1 MQINKYQNR
10 ATGVL
15 QEFKAFALKGNVLD
29 LAVAVVVGTAF
40 NKIVS
45 SLVDNII
52 MPLFGI
58 VTGGVDFKGLS
69 VSVGDTVLTYGV
81 FLQSVIDFLIIAWA
95 IFVAIK
101 VLRSLERKE
110 KAKPE
115 SEKEV
120 EPTEEVQLLR
130 EIRDALRRG

>member
-1 MQINKYQNR
+1 MNPYGEK
-10 ATGVL
+10 AKGVL
-15 QEFKAFALKGNVLD
+15 EEFKAFALKGNVLD

>member
-1 MQINKYQNR
+1 MNPYGQKAKGILK
-10 ATGVL
+10 
-15 QEFKAFALKGNVLD
+15 EFKAFALKGNVLD

-45 SLVDNII
+45 SLVDNIV
-52 MPLFGI
+52 MPSFGI
-58 VTGGVDFKGLS
+58 LTGGVDFKGLS
-69 VSVGDTVLTYGV
+69 VQVDGTIITYGV

-95 IFVAIK
+95 VFVAIK

-110 KAKPE
+110 AAKPE

-120 EPTEEVQLLR
+120 EPSEEVQLLR
-130 EIRDALRRG
+130 EIRDVLKR

>member
-1 MQINKYQNR
+1 MQFNYPNK
-10 ATGVL
+10 AKSVL
-15 QEFKAFALKGNVLD
+15 EEFKAFALKGNVLD

-58 VTGGVDFKGLS
+58 LTGGIDFRGLS
-69 VSVGDTVLTYGV
+69 LKVGDTTLTYGV

-110 KAKPE
+110 AAKPE
-115 SEKEV
+115 SEKV
-120 EPTEEVQLLR
+120 SEPTEEVRLLR
-130 EIRDALRRG
+130 EIRDSLKR

>member
-1 MQINKYQNR
+1 MNAYGEK
-10 ATGVL
+10 AKGVL
-15 QEFKAFALKGNVLD
+15 EEFKAFALKGNVLD

-52 MPLFGI
+52 MPIFGI
-58 VTGGVDFKGLS
+58 LTGGIDFKGLS
-69 VSVGDTVLTYGV
+69 VQVDGASVTYGV

-110 KAKPE
+110 AAKPE
-115 SEKEV
+115 SEKV
-120 EPTEEVQLLR
+120 AEPTEEVKLLR
-130 EIRDALRRG
+130 EIRDSLKQGQV

>member
-1 MQINKYQNR
+1 MNPYGAKAKGIL
-10 ATGVL
+10 G
-15 QEFKAFALKGNVLD
+15 EFKTFALKGNVLD

-58 VTGGVDFKGLS
+58 ATGGIDFRDLS
-69 VSVGDTVLTYGV
+69 VSVGDTTITYGV